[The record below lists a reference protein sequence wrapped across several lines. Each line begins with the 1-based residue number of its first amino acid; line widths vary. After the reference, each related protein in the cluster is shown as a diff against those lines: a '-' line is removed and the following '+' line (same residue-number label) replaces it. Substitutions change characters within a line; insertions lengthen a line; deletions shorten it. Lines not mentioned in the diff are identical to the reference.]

1 MTLRLTPPIALPAS
15 VGTILSCLRGADN
28 AALETLLRQR
38 FAAASVSFFNSGR
51 SALCAQLERWKV
63 AGRDEVVVPAYT
75 CWSVAA
81 SIVRAGLKLSVVD
94 VDPESLDYDESA
106 LEKALAPQTLAVI
119 GTQLFARTA
128 NIGRLVTLA
137 RPLEIKIV
145 DDAAQALPHQPGGA
159 DVTLLSFGR
168 GKPIA
173 LGGGGALLVHR
184 GHQSDSSLSSSG
196 WLAAGKLAATT
207 LLAQPNLYRLPQS
220 LPFLG
225 IGQTE
230 YDPQFER
237 AGTLYDWQRRLGLLE
252 LERYPEMAARRS
264 SHADEL
270 IAALAPFPSWK
281 LPALERV
288 RLAPLRLPLL
298 APDRSSRDR
307 FCERMHTLGV
317 SAVPMYPTALPR
329 IAALRPHLVTEVD
342 CPGGDELAAR
352 LVTLP
357 TYPTLSSVDRR
368 RLVQALVTTLEEMH

>member
-1 MTLRLTPPIALPAS
+1 
-15 VGTILSCLRGADN
+15 
-28 AALETLLRQR
+28 LRQR

-51 SALCAQLERWKV
+51 SALCTQLERWKG

-81 SIVRAGLKLSVVD
+81 SIARAGLKLSVVD
-94 VDPESLDYDESA
+94 IDPDSLDYDGQA
-106 LEKALAPQTLAVI
+106 LDKALGPRTLAVM
-119 GTQLFARTA
+119 GTHLFARTA
-128 NIGRLVTLA
+128 DIGRLVAVA
-137 RPLEIKIV
+137 RPLGIKIV
-145 DDAAQALPHQPGGA
+145 DDAAQALPLQPEGA

-184 GHQSDSSLSSSG
+184 GHQSDSSPSSSG
-196 WLAAGKLAATT
+196 WLGAGKLAATT
-207 LLAQPNLYRLPQS
+207 LLAHPNLYRLPRS

-230 YDPQFER
+230 YEPQFKR
-237 AGTLYDWQRRLGLLE
+237 LGSLYGWQRRLGILE
-252 LERYPEMAARRS
+252 LERYTEMAARRTT
-264 SHADEL
+264 HANEL
-270 IAALAPFPSWK
+270 IAALEPFPGWRV
-281 LPALERV
+281 PALEKV
-288 RLAPLRLPLL
+288 RNAPLRLPLL

-307 FCERMHTLGV
+307 FCERIHEHGV

-329 IAALRPHLVTEVD
+329 IAALRQHLVSQVD

-368 RLVQALVTTLEEMH
+368 RLVQALVTTLEEMD